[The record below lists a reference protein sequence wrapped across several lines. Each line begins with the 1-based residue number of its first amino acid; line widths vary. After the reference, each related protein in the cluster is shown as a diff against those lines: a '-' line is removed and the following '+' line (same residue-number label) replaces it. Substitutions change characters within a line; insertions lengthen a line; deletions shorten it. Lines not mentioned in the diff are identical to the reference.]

1 MVEVEGKVHVLRVRV
16 RRSGKRGQ
24 VEVEVYNRRKGKDK
38 EEQEYRK
45 AEVRDKWIKRVSF

>member
-1 MVEVEGKVHVLRVRV
+1 MVEVEGEVHVLGVRV

-38 EEQEYRK
+38 EETE
-45 AEVRDKWIKRVSF
+45 I